1 MVGETYWLTGTGRR
15 LMSSCNMR
23 KYRDNVNTQ
32 ERARIVASPV
42 LLFLWS
48 VSIRRPAGVFIE
60 FWCFITSYEMKLLFS
75 SSSYQSY
82 LVPAYFPFT
91 SSTMFPILVP
101 SEVLT
106 CHILSIYCVFF
117 FILTFMNFFIFA
129 AFEKGKRITLCN
141 SR

>member
-48 VSIRRPAGVFIE
+48 VFIRRPAGVFIP
-60 FWCFITSYEMKLLFS
+60 FWCFITSYEMIEMISIISSPCLLPF
-75 SSSYQSY
+75 YFFNNVSY
-82 LVPAYFPFT
+82 LSPQWSANMSYFKY
-91 SSTMFPILVP
+91 ILCIFF
-101 SEVLT
+101 LYW
-106 CHILSIYCVFF
+106 LSW
-117 FILTFMNFFIFA
+117 IFL
-129 AFEKGKRITLCN
+129 FLQLLKRG
-141 SR
+141 RE